1 MELGEG
7 RGSPVVREGGG
18 KSMKQGLTR
27 YRQLVKHGKVLL
39 LLGDLRQERKNVL
52 TPGEKKI
59 VQKIE

>member
-1 MELGEG
+1 MEPSKGH
-7 RGSPVVREGGG
+7 GSPVVREGGG

-27 YRQLVKHGKVLL
+27 SGQLVKHGKVLL

>member
-7 RGSPVVREGGG
+7 HGSPVVREGGG

-39 LLGDLRQERKNVL
+39 LLSDLKQERKKYLN
-52 TPGEKKI
+52 PREKKI